1 MKLKKLMILF
11 GTVCILNTM
20 AAGCGSAAE
29 PTVKTKEAQSGEIL
43 PEEATDAL
51 IKDDDKDMEESQEN
65 TAGKR
70 PKPEITEEDGKASP
84 EDEENTV
91 CDPIVGIVE
100 KYEGNTITIK
110 NPDDDML
117 YYFSTE
123 NARILEGFS
132 TESAQEAEGDPS
144 IAVGDKVEIS
154 YRGLIDF
161 DEEHPSEALK
171 IVVITAE

>member
-1 MKLKKLMILF
+1 MKKKFILMFMITLAM
-11 GTVCILNTM
+11 GMTACSS
-20 AAGCGSAAE
+20 GSKGDAVSVETDSRQETDKEETAD
-29 PTVKTKEAQSGEIL
+29 TKM
-43 PEEATDAL
+43 T
-51 IKDDDKDMEESQEN
+51 ESETN
-65 TAGKR
+65 DVEL
-70 PKPEITEEDGKASP
+70 PKPEIIEEDGEASP

-91 CDPIVGIVE
+91 CDPIAGIVE
-100 KYEGNTITIK
+100 RYEGNTITIK

-132 TESAQEAEGDPS
+132 TESAQEAEGDLS

-161 DEEHPSEALK
+161 DEEHPSEAVK
-171 IVVITAE
+171 IVVITVE

>member
-1 MKLKKLMILF
+1 MKRK
-11 GTVCILNTM
+11 CILIFMIVLTM
-20 AAGCGSAAE
+20 GMTACSSESKGDSVSVETDSQQETDREETAD
-29 PTVKTKEAQSGEIL
+29 TKTTEI
-43 PEEATDAL
+43 ETNDVE
-51 IKDDDKDMEESQEN
+51 M
-65 TAGKR
+65 
-70 PKPEITEEDGKASP
+70 PKPEITEENRKASP

-91 CDPIVGIVE
+91 CDPIAGIVE

-123 NARILEGFS
+123 NAQILEGFS
-132 TESAQEAEGDPS
+132 TESAQEAEGEPA

-161 DEEHPSEALK
+161 DEEHPDEAVK
-171 IVVITAE
+171 IVVITGE

>member
-1 MKLKKLMILF
+1 MKKKIILIFMIVLAMGMTACSSESKGDAVF
-11 GTVCILNTM
+11 VETDSRRETDKEETEDMKTTEKGTSDV
-20 AAGCGSAAE
+20 
-29 PTVKTKEAQSGEIL
+29 
-43 PEEATDAL
+43 
-51 IKDDDKDMEESQEN
+51 ESS
-65 TAGKR
+65 KS
-70 PKPEITEEDGKASP
+70 EITEEDGKASP

-91 CDPIVGIVE
+91 CDPIAGIVE

-123 NARILEGFS
+123 NAQILEGFS
-132 TESAQEAEGDPS
+132 TENAQEVEGEPS

-161 DEEHPSEALK
+161 DEDRPSEAVK
-171 IVVITAE
+171 IVVITVE

>member
-1 MKLKKLMILF
+1 MKRK
-11 GTVCILNTM
+11 CILIFLIALAMGMT
-20 AAGCGSAAE
+20 ACSSESKGDSVSVETDFWQETDREETAD
-29 PTVKTKEAQSGEIL
+29 TKTTETETNDVEL
-43 PEEATDAL
+43 
-51 IKDDDKDMEESQEN
+51 
-65 TAGKR
+65 
-70 PKPEITEEDGKASP
+70 PKPEITEENRKASP

-91 CDPIVGIVE
+91 RDPIAGIVE

-123 NARILEGFS
+123 NAQILEGFS
-132 TESAQEAEGDPS
+132 TESAQEAEGEPS

-161 DEEHPSEALK
+161 DEEHPDEAVK
-171 IVVITAE
+171 IVVITVE

>member
-1 MKLKKLMILF
+1 MKRK
-11 GTVCILNTM
+11 CILIFLIALAMGMT
-20 AAGCGSAAE
+20 ACSSESKGDSVSVETDFWQETDREETAD
-29 PTVKTKEAQSGEIL
+29 TKTTETETNDVEL
-43 PEEATDAL
+43 
-51 IKDDDKDMEESQEN
+51 
-65 TAGKR
+65 
-70 PKPEITEEDGKASP
+70 PKPEITEENRKASP

-91 CDPIVGIVE
+91 RDPIAGIVE

-123 NARILEGFS
+123 NAQILEGFS
-132 TESAQEAEGDPS
+132 TESAQEAEGEPS

-161 DEEHPSEALK
+161 DEEHPSEAVK
-171 IVVITAE
+171 IVVITVE

>member
-1 MKLKKLMILF
+1 MKKKFILIFMIVLAM
-11 GTVCILNTM
+11 GMTACSSESKGDAVSVETDSRQETDKEE
-20 AAGCGSAAE
+20 AAGMKMTE
-29 PTVKTKEAQSGEIL
+29 TNDVEL
-43 PEEATDAL
+43 
-51 IKDDDKDMEESQEN
+51 
-65 TAGKR
+65 

-91 CDPIVGIVE
+91 CDPIAGIVE

-123 NARILEGFS
+123 NAQILEGFS
-132 TESAQEAEGDPS
+132 MESAQEAEGEPS

-161 DEEHPSEALK
+161 DEDRPSEAVK
-171 IVVITAE
+171 IVVITVE

>member
-1 MKLKKLMILF
+1 MKKKFVLIFMSVLAMGMTACSSESKGDAVSVEADF
-11 GTVCILNTM
+11 RQETDKEETGDT
-20 AAGCGSAAE
+20 
-29 PTVKTKEAQSGEIL
+29 KTTETNDVEL
-43 PEEATDAL
+43 
-51 IKDDDKDMEESQEN
+51 
-65 TAGKR
+65 

-91 CDPIVGIVE
+91 CDPIAGIVE
-100 KYEGNTITIK
+100 KYEGSKITIRT
-110 NPDDDML
+110 PEDDML

-123 NARILEGFS
+123 NAQILEGFS
-132 TESAQEAEGDPS
+132 TENAQAAEGDSP

>member
-1 MKLKKLMILF
+1 MKRK
-11 GTVCILNTM
+11 CILIFMIVLVMGIT
-20 AAGCGSAAE
+20 ACSSESKEDAVSVETDSPQETDQKETADTKAE
-29 PTVKTKEAQSGEIL
+29 EVETNLVKPS
-43 PEEATDAL
+43 
-51 IKDDDKDMEESQEN
+51 
-65 TAGKR
+65 
-70 PKPEITEEDGKASP
+70 KPESTEEDEKVSP
-84 EDEENTV
+84 EDEENIEG
-91 CDPIVGIVE
+91 DPIAGIVE

-132 TESAQEAEGDPS
+132 TESAQEAEGEPS

-161 DEEHPSEALK
+161 DEEHPDEAVK
-171 IVVITAE
+171 IVVITVE

>member
-1 MKLKKLMILF
+1 MKRK
-11 GTVCILNTM
+11 CILIFLIALAMGMT
-20 AAGCGSAAE
+20 ACSSESKGDSVSVETDFWQETDREETAD
-29 PTVKTKEAQSGEIL
+29 TKTTETETNDVEL
-43 PEEATDAL
+43 
-51 IKDDDKDMEESQEN
+51 
-65 TAGKR
+65 
-70 PKPEITEEDGKASP
+70 PKPEITEENRKASP

-91 CDPIVGIVE
+91 RDPIAGIVE

-132 TESAQEAEGDPS
+132 TESAQEAEGELS

-161 DEEHPSEALK
+161 DEEHPDEAVK
-171 IVVITAE
+171 IVVITVE

>member
-1 MKLKKLMILF
+1 MKKKFILMFMITLAM
-11 GTVCILNTM
+11 GMTAC
-20 AAGCGSAAE
+20 SSE
-29 PTVKTKEAQSGEIL
+29 SKEDVVSVEIDSRQETDK
-43 PEEATDAL
+43 EEAE
-51 IKDDDKDMEESQEN
+51 DMKTTEKETSDVESS
-65 TAGKR
+65 
-70 PKPEITEEDGKASP
+70 KPEITEEDKKDSP

-91 CDPIVGIVE
+91 CDPIAGIVE

-110 NPDDDML
+110 TPDDDML

-123 NARILEGFS
+123 NAQILEGFS

-161 DEEHPSEALK
+161 DEEHPSEAVK
-171 IVVITAE
+171 IVVITVE